1 MILSDLTKVIDC
13 DIGFPSSDS
22 VESGH
27 LDAFLFLGS
36 FPYQINL
43 AFIMRDHTK
52 VAKSWPSLI
61 LVSTLIRVQVHWLAF
76 LCDCWLFSENPM

>member
-1 MILSDLTKVIDC
+1 MPLSGLTKDIDC

-27 LDAFLFLGS
+27 LDAFLFLVS
-36 FPYQINL
+36 FHYQINL

-52 VAKSWPSLI
+52 VAKASASLG
-61 LVSTLIRVQVHWLAF
+61 QV
-76 LCDCWLFSENPM
+76 